1 MPAPPGAIYVPTTI
15 ATFTIAGTIEMFDT
29 ADFITDIRTHF
40 PSAISVSV
48 AVSPGSVVV
57 VATIIFPSA
66 SDASAAATEL
76 STSSPAQV
84 ESWLIQSSVTVESA
98 PTAVSTFVQSGV
110 PPPPIAP
117 TPLSPSTGGLPPAS
131 IVLIAF
137 ISLLFAGCG
146 VSGIIW
152 RKRLMSL
159 FQRSRTG
166 IDLVER
172 TTRPVQIDMS
182 SRPKKAMSL
191 HEATRQTLR
200 PGASMRDEL
209 NERRAK
215 AIQMVPENL
224 RRDRGG
230 NTA

>member
-1 MPAPPGAIYVPTTI
+1 
-15 ATFTIAGTIEMFDT
+15 
-29 ADFITDIRTHF
+29 
-40 PSAISVSV
+40 
-48 AVSPGSVVV
+48 
-57 VATIIFPSA
+57 
-66 SDASAAATEL
+66 
-76 STSSPAQV
+76 
-84 ESWLIQSSVTVESA
+84 
-98 PTAVSTFVQSGV
+98 
-110 PPPPIAP
+110 
-117 TPLSPSTGGLPPAS
+117 
-131 IVLIAF
+131 
-137 ISLLFAGCG
+137 
-146 VSGIIW
+146 
-152 RKRLMSL
+152 MSL